1 MGLGLSAAS
10 PFITGLGA
18 NMFASGNSLTLCSG
32 GALAPIGAYISLSGM
47 GIGGS
52 YILAKSSKLKDLNS
66 NKDSLSNLKNS
77 GQKKIE
83 FKKTKSHIS
92 GKDGSKKKP
101 SWAEGKR
108 PYKNE
113 SGKQFAKRLLDE
125 RYGENKYQKGAAS
138 EFNKIKKWGDR
149 AFE

>member
-1 MGLGLSAAS
+1 MGVMG
-10 PFITGLGA
+10 
-18 NMFASGNSLTLCSG
+18 
-32 GALAPIGAYISLSGM
+32 IGAGM

-92 GKDGSKKKP
+92 GKDGSKNAP
-101 SWAEGKR
+101 DWAKGNR

-125 RYGENKYQKGAAS
+125 RYGKINHKKGPRS
-138 EFNKIKKWGDR
+138 DFNQIKKWGGR